1 MATQI
6 MYRISFKVAELP
18 KFSPGWVWK

>member
-6 MYRISFKVAELP
+6 IYRISFKVEELP